1 MLAIGTLLIGGFAS
15 AQSRIT
21 VVNTN
26 TGGTSNPTITSQAIA
41 GNSSSLTEGISTTG
55 QGGSDNYGIKA
66 MATGGSNYNVGVYGL
81 ADNAGVTGVGVFGQA
96 VWGVS
101 SNYGVYGQ
109 GFGGG
114 GSNFGGYFDGD
125 VFTTGSY
132 LPSDEKL
139 KKNIENET
147 SMLEKLMQLRP
158 VSYQYK
164 SEELKYIH
172 LPNNRQHGFV
182 AQELKKVF
190 PEAVKDIKHPVFEGS
205 TLVRTEDIV
214 AVNYQSLIPV
224 LIKAVQEQ
232 QVMIEDLKKEVNE
245 LRSKKITKKAANTV
259 YLSQALPNPA
269 NTSTTIKYSIPTN
282 AQKASIE
289 IYDLT
294 GIKVLQ
300 FNNLKGTSQIV
311 VNSNQLPAGTYVYKL
326 LVAGKEAIA
335 NKFVIARG

>member
-1 MLAIGTLLIGGFAS
+1 MTI
-15 AQSRIT
+15 
-21 VVNTN
+21 VNTN
-26 TGGTSNPTITSQAIA
+26 TGGTSNPTVVVQAIA
-41 GNSSSLTEGISTTG
+41 GNTSSLAEGISTTG
-55 QGGSDNYGIKA
+55 SGGSDNYGISA
-66 MATGGSNYNVGVYGL
+66 RATGGSNYNVAVYGL
-81 ADNAGVTGVGVFGQA
+81 ADNAGVTGIGVFGQA

-114 GSNFGGYFDGD
+114 NTNFGGYFDGD
-125 VFTTGSY
+125 VFTTGTY

-139 KKNIENET
+139 KKNIENEA

-172 LPNNRQHGFV
+172 LPNKLQHGFV
-182 AQELKKVF
+182 AQELQQVF
-190 PEAVKDIKHPVFEGS
+190 PEAVKQIQHPVFEGS
-205 TLVRTEDIV
+205 KLVRTEDIV

-232 QVMIEDLKKEVNE
+232 QVVIEDLKKQVNE
-245 LRSKKITKKAANTV
+245 LSSKKITRRAGNTV

-269 NTSTTIKYSIPTN
+269 NASTTIKYSIPTN

-289 IYDLT
+289 IYDINGT
-294 GIKVLQ
+294 KVLQ
-300 FNNLKGTSQIV
+300 FNNLRGTSQIV
-311 VNSNQLPAGTYVYKL
+311 VNSNQLPAGTYVYTL
-326 LVAGKEAIA
+326 LVAGKETIS
-335 NKFVIARG
+335 NKFVVAKG